1 MKVQS
6 VTSQSSDY
14 KQNNKQVNIT
24 PSFKAGGLGTTL
36 GSLGFI
42 MQKIED
48 GGFLA
53 SFLIQDTIGMTAPRA
68 SAAFLRDKE
77 VTGEYNIQEG
87 FEVLG
92 REGLTGPCMM
102 AVAPIMFALCAKFGR
117 STGINSQLIKR
128 FGDSLKNIVT
138 DSNFDKSL
146 LKEKDKFKQEFYKVN
161 IKEMLTNTLGEK
173 NVSDDAVNHI
183 MGLLAKYENVPRDA
197 NLPKNI
203 LGLRDKGK
211 YKKQKLAEITDY
223 INDKKYK
230 TTDDLSSLNRIN
242 VCDKTFGI
250 DEALISMIKYSD
262 DAIRLNKNLSNLD
275 EVKAENIKNSALTK
289 RLFTNIATMFT
300 TLGVLSVLPKLY
312 IKSDISPGART
323 AQQLREKNLTLESD
337 ISQDENVKI
346 DENKNINFKSKN
358 PNKSLLAKIGES
370 ISGIVDKDFFAKE
383 LEYKGHNFTNTL
395 MEVLSI
401 FGLLAPRGVKAY
413 QRAQV
418 DDTGRKDLTE
428 LYEIFIRDLT
438 SSLAV
443 VFAVPMLTR
452 ATISVYENKS
462 GFVLLQK
469 DRTMSKKS
477 RFLDLINPYS
487 KTHVLTNSEI
497 KALYNGVDSSEKM
510 MNFCRYIDKNGGDL
524 AKILSKSDFAEEFFK
539 NTDLKLEELEKLN
552 KKEKNAKIISFFDK
566 FANDSK
572 LEKQSINDSITKLM
586 KGNALAKKNKIL
598 SFARGLN
605 SLPGIIATFCISPY
619 ILGWVIPQ
627 LTYANTR
634 RIHEKAEKRRLAEG
648 AKIDK
653 AV

>member
-1 MKVQS
+1 
-6 VTSQSSDY
+6 
-14 KQNNKQVNIT
+14 
-24 PSFKAGGLGTTL
+24 
-36 GSLGFI
+36 
-42 MQKIED
+42 
-48 GGFLA
+48 
-53 SFLIQDTIGMTAPRA
+53 
-68 SAAFLRDKE
+68 
-77 VTGEYNIQEG
+77 
-87 FEVLG
+87 
-92 REGLTGPCMM
+92 
-102 AVAPIMFALCAKFGR
+102 MFALCAKFGR

-128 FGDSLKNIVT
+128 FGNSLKNIVKNP
-138 DSNFDKSL
+138 DFDKSL
-146 LKEKDKFKQEFYKVN
+146 LNDKDKFKQEFYKVN
-161 IKEMLTNTLGEK
+161 IKEMLTNSLGKE
-173 NVSDDAVNHI
+173 NVSDDTVNYI
-183 MGLLAKYENVPRDA
+183 MELLAKYENVPKNA
-197 NLPKNI
+197 NLPKNF

-223 INDKKYK
+223 INDIKYK
-230 TTDDLSSLNRIN
+230 TSNDLASLNRIK
-242 VCDKTFGI
+242 VGHSDDLKVFGI
-250 DEALISMIKYSD
+250 DDALISMIKYSD
-262 DAIRLNKNLSNLD
+262 DAIKLNKNLSKLD
-275 EVKAENIKNSALTK
+275 DAKAENIKNSALAK

-300 TLGVLSVLPKLY
+300 TLGALSILPKLY

-323 AQQLREKNLTLESD
+323 AQQLREKNLALESD
-337 ISQDENVKI
+337 ISQDEDTKI
-346 DENKNINFKSKN
+346 DENKNINFKSKK
-358 PNKSLLAKIGES
+358 PNKSFLAKIGES

-418 DDTGRKDLTE
+418 DDTGKKDLTE

-452 ATISVYENKS
+452 ATISLYENKS

-469 DRTMSKKS
+469 DRTMSRKS
-477 RFLDLINPYS
+477 RILDLINPYS

-552 KKEKNAKIISFFDK
+552 KNQKNAKIISFFEKIGKNGNLDK
-566 FANDSK
+566 KTIDN
-572 LEKQSINDSITKLM
+572 SITKLM

-648 AKIDK
+648 AKINK